1 MSILKLPYMAQNDSS
16 NGSETQS
23 ESLEALSDIALL
35 KRAERLEEGPLVEIH
50 NRYYIL
56 VYRYVASKVG
66 AGQLAED
73 LTADVFVRF
82 IHAIR
87 QRSAPNNSVK
97 GWLYRVAS
105 NIVNDHY
112 RKKYRRT
119 YSGLTETEPSTEKS
133 PEELLDGKIN
143 NDALRAA
150 MAELSSDQQNV
161 ISLRFAFDMS
171 VAEVASSIG
180 KSETAVRQIQFRG
193 IRKMAEIMG
202 VERKANPEK

>member
-1 MSILKLPYMAQNDSS
+1 MSILKLPYMAQDDSS
-16 NGSETQS
+16 NGLDIQP

-35 KRAERLEEGPLVEIH
+35 KRAEMLEEAPLVEIH
-50 NRYYIL
+50 NRYYL
-56 VYRYVASKVG
+56 PVYRYVASKVG

-73 LTADVFVRF
+73 FTADVFVRF

-87 QRSAPNNSVK
+87 QRSAPSNSVK

-119 YSGLTETEPSTEKS
+119 YSGLTEAEPSTDTS

-143 NDALRAA
+143 NDALRVA
-150 MAELSSDQQNV
+150 MEQLSGDQQNV
-161 ISLRFAFDMS
+161 ISLRFAFGMS
-171 VAEVASSIG
+171 VSEVASVIG

-193 IRKMAEIMG
+193 IRKLAEIMG
-202 VERKANPEK
+202 VKRK

>member
-1 MSILKLPYMAQNDSS
+1 MSILKLPYMAQDDSS
-16 NGSETQS
+16 NGLDIQP

-35 KRAERLEEGPLVEIH
+35 KRAEMLEEAPLVEIH
-50 NRYYIL
+50 NRYYL
-56 VYRYVASKVG
+56 PVYRYVASKVG

-73 LTADVFVRF
+73 FTADVFVRF

-87 QRSAPNNSVK
+87 QRSAPSNSVK

-119 YSGLTETEPSTEKS
+119 YSGLTEAEPSTDTS

-143 NDALRAA
+143 NDALRVA
-150 MAELSSDQQNV
+150 MEQLSGDQQNV
-161 ISLRFAFDMS
+161 ISLRFAFGMS
-171 VAEVASSIG
+171 VSEVASVIG

-193 IRKMAEIMG
+193 IRKLAEIMG
-202 VERKANPEK
+202 VERK